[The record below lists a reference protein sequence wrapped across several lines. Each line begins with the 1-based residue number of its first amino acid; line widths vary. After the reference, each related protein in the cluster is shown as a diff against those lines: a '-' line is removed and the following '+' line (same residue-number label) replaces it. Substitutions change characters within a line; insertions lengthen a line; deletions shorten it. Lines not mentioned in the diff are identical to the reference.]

1 MAVFAFKDFIVRQ
14 EYCPLKVSTDAILLG
29 ASVQLPNRNLKI
41 LDVGTGNGVIALL
54 LASRF
59 DQVHITGIDPNEGAV
74 QDAQFNFAHSN
85 YASRLN
91 AIQTT
96 LAALPLDQ
104 KYDVV
109 VSNPP
114 FFIDSMPAHHALD
127 QQAKHMAEPAYF
139 DLLLDMCLR
148 CHEEGQIWL
157 ILPPALAVQ
166 TLAFC
171 QTKGWNRAQEIH
183 FHANAQKLDK
193 RWVVCLKRNAQKD
206 EIQNYFIRD
215 LDGSFHADY
224 RKLAGPFHDRPI

>member
-1 MAVFAFKDFIVRQ
+1 MAIFAFKDFTVRQ
-14 EYCPLKVSTDAILLG
+14 ENSPLKVSTDAILLG
-29 ASVQLPNRNLKI
+29 ASVQLSATHQHI
-41 LDVGTGNGVIALL
+41 LDVGTGNGVISLL

-59 DQVHITGIDPNEGAV
+59 QHAHFTGIDPSEGAI

-114 FFIDSMPAHHALD
+114 FFIDSLPAHHALD
-127 QQAKHMAEPAYF
+127 QQAKHLAAPAYF
-139 DLLLDMCLR
+139 DLLQDLCLR
-148 CHEEGQIWL
+148 CHEAGQIWL
-157 ILPPALAVQ
+157 ILPPNLAAQ
-166 TLAFC
+166 TQAFC
-171 QTKGWNRAQEIH
+171 QKKGWNCAQEIH

-193 RWVVCLKRNAQKD
+193 RWVLCLERNPEKYEVRD
-206 EIQNYFIRD
+206 YFIRD
-215 LDGSFHADY
+215 IDGRYHADY
-224 RKLAGPFHDRPI
+224 RKLAGHFHDRPI